1 MLMIRLQR
9 VGRNNDPS
17 YRVVVTEKAT
27 GPQSGK
33 YLEMVGSY
41 DARKDSQTFDGER
54 IKYWI
59 SKGAQLSPTVHN
71 LLLDAGVVEGKKINV
86 LPKNKN
92 KKAPET
98 VAPAPEPQKE
108 SESAAEVKFPEAEV
122 SENPQN
128 DTIETPAE
136 PVETVAQ

>member
-92 KKAPET
+92 KKAPE
-98 VAPAPEPQKE
+98 PEPQKTVE
-108 SESAAEVKFPEAEV
+108 PAPVAPAE
-122 SENPQN
+122 QN
-128 DTIETPAE
+128 DIIEPSAE
-136 PVETVAQ
+136 PLETVAQ